1 MKNVSN
7 YKDSL
12 KLKTV
17 DELINIILRKDDKE
31 KEKNKLISNL
41 ERRICNYKKYQDN
54 IEKEMSDS
62 IKSLEKA
69 NRKLEYLRNEVNDVV
84 THYNAYKRQNSLLR
98 FVITGLGAIVIIEF
112 LALILS

>member
-17 DELINIILRKDDKE
+17 DELVDIILRKDDKE
-31 KEKNKLISNL
+31 KEKNRQISNL
-41 ERRICNYKKYQDN
+41 ERKINSYKEYLDDMEKGMSNNDKYL
-54 IEKEMSDS
+54 KE
-62 IKSLEKA
+62 I
-69 NRKLEYLRNEVNDVV
+69 NRKLEYFRIEVNDVV
-84 THYNAYKRQNSLLR
+84 AHYNAYKRQNSLLR
-98 FVITGLGAIVIIEF
+98 LVIGGLGAIAIVEF